1 VLIKIHQSF
10 RSLKTSLVGKN
21 LTRIKSLLSNVEKLT
36 NQLMKIF
43 LAWKILETMS
53 EVDLWI
59 YERRSLVENRGTV
72 YCWELCSLAFC
83 YLLQRCC
90 FTLIEPVSENWAFDM
105 FQSLNATGTPLT
117 ALETFKPLVVSLV
130 ASNNGGFKGSKS
142 EEYFEQVDQLLGS
155 LRSASSKNKLTN
167 DYLTVFA
174 LTHDGTKLSTQF
186 SAQKVA
192 NWKTTDAP
200 LWQSKKS
207 SSAGWAISLRIG

>member
-1 VLIKIHQSF
+1 
-10 RSLKTSLVGKN
+10 
-21 LTRIKSLLSNVEKLT
+21 
-36 NQLMKIF
+36 
-43 LAWKILETMS
+43 MS

-59 YERRSLVENRGTV
+59 YERPELRSLVENRGTQCLLLRSKCV
-72 YCWELCSLAFC
+72 LSCSFCLCY

-155 LRSASSKNKLTN
+155 LSASSKNKLTN

-186 SAQKVA
+186 SAQRRWLTEKYNGCTSVA
-192 NWKTTDAP
+192 EQT
-200 LWQSKKS
+200 SRR
-207 SSAGWAISLRIG
+207 ISLRIG